1 MWDSNL
7 SPLDIGGELAQLGE
21 RRLCKP
27 EVTGSIPVFSTNMYY
42 VYILKSLKDGKLYTG
57 VTNNPDRRLQEHN
70 SGKNSATRYRRPFIL
85 IHTECFVSKGKALQR
100 ERYLKTPKGSFE
112 KFQIWQQSELHQK
125 ELAQLRERA

>member
-1 MWDSNL
+1 VGFEPFPTYNS
-7 SPLDIGGELAQLGE
+7 GELAQLGE

-70 SGKNSATRYRRPFIL
+70 GGKNAATRYRRPFIL
-85 IHTECFVSKGKALQR
+85 IYTECFASKSKALKR

-112 KFQIWQQSELHQK
+112 KFQIWQQFELRQT
-125 ELAQLRERA
+125 EFAQLGERA